1 MLSPRLPIGG
11 YPPAPATMPPMI
23 TTQHM
28 PPQSLLQLLRGT
40 WTDRILLIVSLLA
53 ITLAWFFIQGRIAS
67 GPPMAEIYHGGTML
81 ASYRLPEAGQPPIHF
96 EAEGDLGIS
105 EIVIDG
111 NGVRMTSSPCNSKR
125 CVLSGT
131 HRHAGD
137 LIACVPNRILVTIR
151 GSRDSNLD
159 AVVE

>member
-1 MLSPRLPIGG
+1 
-11 YPPAPATMPPMI
+11 MI
-23 TTQHM
+23 ATQHM

-40 WTDRILLIVSLLA
+40 WTDRILLIVSLVA
-53 ITLAWFFIQGRIAS
+53 IAMAWFLIQGLIAS
-67 GPPMAEIYHGGTML
+67 GPPMAEIYHGDTML
-81 ASYRLPEAGQPPIHF
+81 ASYRLPEAGQPTIHF
-96 EAEGDLGIS
+96 EAAGDLGIS
-105 EIVIDG
+105 EIVIDIDAK
-111 NGVRMTSSPCNSKR
+111 GVRMTASPCTSKR

-151 GSRDSNLD
+151 GSRANNLD

>member
-1 MLSPRLPIGG
+1 
-11 YPPAPATMPPMI
+11 MI
-23 TTQHM
+23 TTQDM
-28 PPQSLLQLLRGT
+28 PPQSLLQLLRGS
-40 WTDRILLIVSLLA
+40 WTDRGLLVVSLIGIA
-53 ITLAWFFIQGRIAS
+53 AAWFFIQGRIAS
-67 GPPMAEIYHGGTML
+67 GPPMAEIYHGDTML
-81 ASYRLPEAGQPPIHF
+81 ASYRLPEPGQPPVHF

-105 EIVIDG
+105 EIVINAD
-111 NGVRMTSSPCNSKR
+111 GVRMASSPCTSQR

-137 LIACVPNRILVTIR
+137 LVACVPNRILVTIR